1 MVKPHSNR
9 RSLHSAVTSMRAQH
23 RSFTMKFHTLV
34 LALAMGLC
42 NGAWAAGNID
52 TVSGEASIINRDGQ
66 PRTATK
72 GGRVIEGETV
82 ATGAGGEVILLTDD
96 SGVLAVRPLSRVMI
110 EKYQISG
117 TDKDSVSLRLLRG
130 ALRSVTGWIGKT
142 APRNYQVITPTAT
155 VGIRGTDHETVI
167 AEDGAEAGTYDRVY
181 SGETALETASGSVFL
196 QSGQTGRA
204 AARDQL
210 PQLMA
215 QAPAALYPARAS
227 DAAIDTLKQEAQGNQ
242 APRLR
247 TRQEQ
252 NQRSGG
258 TSSQGNPVISAQ
270 CTPNSPAQRALDD
283 FLRAYEQ
290 GNIALIQQRLD
301 PALIG
306 YSVLI
311 NDIMRDANA
320 QKQTQIR
327 VLDRQMQCGPDVSVI
342 DFAWEKRFIDLASFQ
357 PQLER
362 GRASVLISGLGA
374 GQNGQWRI
382 SGFTGDNPL
391 RASTT
396 AAPPSLLVSPAS
408 ISYAGVPG
416 VCTVSGTASLTG
428 NKVIAV
434 TAGCPVVTGGACTFT
449 NAAFGSASQAGG
461 PTASAVTCGGVAA
474 TVNVSGAGAAAF
486 SGTSGSVIA
495 LNGSFLASGTA
506 PPSGVAS
513 ATLTCN
519 TSVTLSPNAAC
530 SAPPANVSVNFTV
543 TDSTRAGQPTAPVQ
557 VTGSN
562 GDSETLQL
570 MATTPG
576 TFVLQS
582 LPVQKTTTVSPGNGR
597 LDFSGPTTFTVAYRS
612 ASGAQ
617 VTRTFTVT
625 P

>member
-1 MVKPHSNR
+1 
-9 RSLHSAVTSMRAQH
+9 
-23 RSFTMKFHTLV
+23 MKLHTLV

-42 NGAWAAGNID
+42 AGAWAAGNID

-66 PRTATK
+66 PRTANK
-72 GGRVIEGETV
+72 GERVIEGETV
-82 ATGAGGEVILLTDD
+82 ATGAAGEVILLTDD
-96 SGVLAVRPLSRVMI
+96 SGVLAVRPLSRVKI

-117 TDKDSVSLRLLRG
+117 TDKDTVSLHLLRG
-130 ALRSVTGWIGKT
+130 ALRSITGWIGKT
-142 APRNYQVITPTAT
+142 SPRNYQVITPTAT

-167 AEDGAEAGTYDRVY
+167 AEEGAEAGTYDRVY

-204 AARDQL
+204 GARDQL
-210 PQLMA
+210 PQLLA

-242 APRLR
+242 ATRLR
-247 TRQEQ
+247 ARQEQ

-258 TSSQGNPVISAQ
+258 TSSQGNPAISAQ

-290 GNIALIQQRLD
+290 GNVALIQQRLD

-311 NDIMRDANA
+311 NDIMRDANV

-342 DFAWEKRFIDLASFQ
+342 DFAWEKRFIDLANFQ

-382 SGFTGDNPL
+382 SGFNGDNPF
-391 RASTT
+391 RTSAGT
-396 AAPPSLLVSPAS
+396 PPGLQVSPAS

-416 VCTVSGTASLTG
+416 TCL
-428 NKVIAV
+428 V
-434 TAGCPVVTGGACTFT
+434 T
-449 NAAFGSASQAGG
+449 GSASVSANKPYTLFVTNNCAPAGNG
-461 PTASAVTCGGVAA
+461 SCNFTHPAFPPATILSPPAVVTSCIAPGAA
-474 TVNVSGAGAAAF
+474 TPVTALGVGSATF
-486 SGTSGSVIA
+486 SGTPGSVVNLSTVIPASGSA
-495 LNGSFLASGTA
+495 G
-506 PPSGVAS
+506 PSSVS
-513 ATLTCN
+513 ANLTCN
-519 TSVTLSPNAAC
+519 TTVTISPSAAC
-530 SAPPANVSVNFTV
+530 TASPSILPVSFTV
-543 TDSTRAGQPTAPVQ
+543 TDSARAGQPMAPVQ
-557 VTGSN
+557 VAGSN
-562 GDSETLQL
+562 GDRETLQL

-576 TFVLQS
+576 TFVLMS
-582 LPVQKTTTVSPGNGR
+582 LPVQKGAAANPGNGR
-597 LDFSGPTTFTVAYRS
+597 LEFAGPTTFTVAYRS
-612 ASGAQ
+612 AGGVQ

>member
-1 MVKPHSNR
+1 
-9 RSLHSAVTSMRAQH
+9 
-23 RSFTMKFHTLV
+23 MKLHTLV
-34 LALAMGLC
+34 LVLAMGLS

-82 ATGAGGEVILLTDD
+82 ATGAAGEVVLLTDD
-96 SGVLAVRPLSRVMI
+96 SGVLAVRPLSRVTI

-142 APRNYQVITPTAT
+142 SPRNYQVITPTAT

-167 AEDGAEAGTYDRVY
+167 ADGAEAGTYDRVY
-181 SGETALETASGSVFL
+181 SGETALETAMGSVFL

-204 AARDQL
+204 ATRDQL
-210 PQLMA
+210 PQLLA

-242 APRLR
+242 AQRLR
-247 TRQEQ
+247 ARQEQ

-258 TSSQGNPVISAQ
+258 TSSLGNPVISAQ

-290 GNIALIQQRLD
+290 GNVALIQQRLD

-311 NDIMRDANA
+311 NDIMRGATV

-342 DFAWEKRFIDLASFQ
+342 DFTWEKRFIDLASFQ

-362 GRASVLISGLGA
+362 GRTSVLISGLGA
-374 GQNGQWRI
+374 GQDGQWRI
-382 SGFTGDNPL
+382 SGFNGDNPL
-391 RASTT
+391 RASVV
-396 AAPPSLLVSPAS
+396 AAAVQPPTLQIAPAS

-416 VCTVSGTASLTG
+416 SCTVTGTANLTG

-486 SGTSGSVIA
+486 SGTPGSVIA
-495 LNGSFLASGTA
+495 LNGSVFASGTA

-543 TDSTRAGQPTAPVQ
+543 TDSSRAGQPTAPAQ

-570 MATTPG
+570 VATTPG

>member
-1 MVKPHSNR
+1 MK
-9 RSLHSAVTSMRAQH
+9 LHS
-23 RSFTMKFHTLV
+23 LV

-42 NGAWAAGNID
+42 NGAWAAGNIGS
-52 TVSGEASIINRDGQ
+52 VSGEASIINRDGQ
-66 PRTATK
+66 PRTANK
-72 GGRVIEGETV
+72 GERVIEGETV
-82 ATGAGGEVILLTDD
+82 ATGAAGEVILLTDD
-96 SGVLAVRPLSRVMI
+96 SGVLAVRPLSRVKI

-117 TDKDSVSLRLLRG
+117 TDKDTVSLHLLRG
-130 ALRSVTGWIGKT
+130 ALRSITGWIGKT

-155 VGIRGTDHETVI
+155 VGIRGTDHETVV

-204 AARDQL
+204 GARDQL
-210 PQLMA
+210 PQLLP

-247 TRQEQ
+247 ARQEQ

-258 TSSQGNPVISAQ
+258 TSSQGNPAISAQ

-290 GNIALIQQRLD
+290 GNVALIQQRLD

-311 NDIMRDANA
+311 NDIMRDANV

-362 GRASVLISGLGA
+362 GRASVLISGLGG
-374 GQNGQWRI
+374 GQNGQWHI
-382 SGFTGDNPL
+382 SGFTGDNPFRTSAGAL
-391 RASTT
+391 PGLQIA
-396 AAPPSLLVSPAS
+396 PAS
-408 ISYAGVPG
+408 ISYAGVAG
-416 VCTVSGTASLTG
+416 ACLVSGTASVSATKPY
-428 NKVIAV
+428 N
-434 TAGCPVVTGGACTFT
+434 TATTNICSSAGPGSCTFT
-449 NAAFGSASQAGG
+449 SPAFPPTTISSPPATTTSCFAGAG
-461 PTASAVTCGGVAA
+461 PVTVTGV
-474 TVNVSGAGAAAF
+474 GAAAF
-486 SGTSGSVIA
+486 SGTPGSVVTLSTVVA
-495 LNGSFLASGTA
+495 ASGTN
-506 PPSGVAS
+506 GVSNVS
-513 ATLTCN
+513 ANLTCS
-519 TSVTLSPNAAC
+519 TSVTISPAASC
-530 SAPPANVSVNFTV
+530 SAAPSAVPVSFTV
-543 TDSTRAGQPTAPVQ
+543 TDSARAGQPSATVQ
-557 VTGSN
+557 VAGGN
-562 GDSETLQL
+562 GDRETLQL

-576 TFVLQS
+576 TFVLMS
-582 LPVQKTTTVSPGNGR
+582 LPVQKTTVVSPGNGR
-597 LDFSGPTTFTVAYRS
+597 LDFSGPTTFIVAYRS
-612 ASGAQ
+612 ASGMQ